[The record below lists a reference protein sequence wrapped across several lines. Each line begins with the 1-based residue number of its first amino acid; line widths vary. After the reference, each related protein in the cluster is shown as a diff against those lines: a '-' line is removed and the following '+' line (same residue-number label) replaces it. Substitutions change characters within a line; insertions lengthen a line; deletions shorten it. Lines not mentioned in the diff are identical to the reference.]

1 MLTPSPRQEVLEV
14 CFVASGHDYVAVS
27 IYPRASSAALY
38 AREGLTA
45 MNGRSDTR
53 ELTTVADFRVLASY
67 AVRHGLG
74 RLTYWAVNRDRPC
87 PRRTAPDCSGTAA
100 PAWAFTRALVAAQ

>member
-1 MLTPSPRQEVLEV
+1 MTTSR
-14 CFVASGHDYVAVS
+14 YR
-27 IYPRASSAALY
+27 YPRASSAALY

-87 PRRTAPDCSGTAA
+87 PHRRTASPIYSGTAA
-100 PAWAFTRALVAAQ
+100 PAWAFTRALAAAQ